1 MGQTAFF
8 FRSIY
13 VSARV
18 VRDAGQTLLAYH
30 VVGAG

>member
-8 FRSIY
+8 FKSIY

-18 VRDAGQTLLAYH
+18 VGDDGQTLLAYH